1 MPLLRKQVCFVLF
14 VMVMR
19 IVMKMVI
26 IIGDGNHRNNC
37 PCRQAV
43 QLAQVVFVPY
53 QVTRDVS
60 RVTCDV

>member
-53 QVTRDVS
+53 QVTREAC